1 MPFICFVILISAVM
15 LKLMVKITS
24 IFGSPYW
31 FLRIAWHDIF
41 LLSQHLIPA
50 SWNFYIPH
58 VAESKSKYFLMPGKV
73 KGSLN
78 PIPNLTIVLIWKT
91 PACLK
96 FGKTS
101 NNCAIEKLSHWM
113 SSCYYLSHSWCSAF
127 CSKMAQGTLVKS
139 GAVHSG

>member
-50 SWNFYIPH
+50 SGNFYILH

-73 KGSLN
+73 KV
-78 PIPNLTIVLIWKT
+78 PNLTIVLIG
-91 PACLK
+91 CLK

-101 NNCAIEKLSHWM
+101 NNCAIEKLSHRRM

-127 CSKMAQGTLVKS
+127 CSKMAQSTLVKS